1 MEKKTTKNNFNII
14 TTDKDFNEKGKQY
27 REGDLI
33 LLFNL
38 KRITDTQTPLMQEWL
53 NIDMPKLD
61 IYEEQIFNKKIKQ
74 LSNNMEGWSE
84 EDLKMKFIA
93 FILDLGNLG
102 EEGKIVTF
110 FDKII
115 SASVEGTKLTVKS
128 DFMMAMGVLDVLKTP
143 YFHFQEYKPLKNPK
157 GDPMGQLLE
166 AFLIAQE
173 VNKNGL
179 PMYGVEIVGAN
190 CRFVILDGKE
200 YCISEPFSC
209 VRRED
214 LLKIIGV
221 FRKFKEIL
229 MTRLILA

>member
-1 MEKKTTKNNFNII
+1 
-14 TTDKDFNEKGKQY
+14 
-27 REGDLI
+27 
-33 LLFNL
+33 
-38 KRITDTQTPLMQEWL
+38 
-53 NIDMPKLD
+53 
-61 IYEEQIFNKKIKQ
+61 
-74 LSNNMEGWSE
+74 
-84 EDLKMKFIA
+84 MKFLS
-93 FILDLGNLG
+93 FILDLGNLNS
-102 EEGKIVTF
+102 EGKIVTF

-115 SASVEGTKLTVKS
+115 STTVEGIKLTVKS
-128 DFMMAMGVLDVLKTP
+128 DFMMAMGVLDVVRTP

-190 CRFVILDGKE
+190 CRFVIMEGKE
-200 YCISEPFSC
+200 YCISEFYSC

-229 MTRLILA
+229 MTRLILV